1 MAAGHQQPPSK
12 GRVLFASLGSRLYAI
27 IGIAF
32 AAFFA
37 ISIYQFFH
45 LGQALESGRALELK
59 HLGEVATGILQEEYA
74 ASQAG
79 QVSAE
84 EAKKR
89 AASRISK
96 LRYGH
101 EGYFWINDF
110 DTRIIMHPMKPEL
123 DGKLQTDVKDP
134 DGIPL
139 FREFVRIVKERGSG
153 LVNYSWPKPGAQVP
167 QPKLSFVTGFAPWGW
182 IVGTGL
188 YIDDLHQQVWS
199 ELTHGLWIIALVLL
213 VIAGGAT
220 VFARSLS
227 KTLTALTA
235 LIARLARGDLESAP
249 PGMDD
254 ATEIGAIARAVE
266 TLRQHAI
273 EQRGLQAEVNEAHE
287 RERVREHHLEASIR
301 EFEKQISAAVA
312 ALGDQVRQLE
322 TSAETLSE
330 AAELSTV
337 EAGNAASV
345 SAGAAENS
353 HAVSAAT
360 EQLSGSIK
368 EIAGQAHRTNA
379 VVEEASGEAER
390 TNKDVAGLASAAEE
404 IGSIVA
410 VIRSIADQTNLLAL
424 NATIEA
430 ARAGESGR
438 GFAVVAA
445 EVKELS
451 AQTAKATDAI
461 AEQIHAIQ
469 TATGTAVGAIQSVSS
484 KVAEIQAFTGA
495 IAAAVEEQT
504 AAAQEIA
511 AMWRPL
517 RAPARRPRRVRARS
531 RKPRQRQSSRLRR
544 CPRCRAGSP
553 RFPCKFQARSR
564 GSRAR
569 YRAAS
574 PKRASR

>member
-1 MAAGHQQPPSK
+1 MAAGHLASK
-12 GRVLFASLGSRLYAI
+12 GLQLSASLGGRLYAI
-27 IGIAF
+27 IAIAF

-37 ISIYQFFH
+37 VSFYQIYHFKQSLEAARAVEMNH
-45 LGQALESGRALELK
+45 LA
-59 HLGEVATGILQEEYA
+59 EVATGILQEEYA
-74 ASQAG
+74 SAQAG
-79 QVSAE
+79 QISGE
-84 EAKKR
+84 DAKKH

-96 LRYGH
+96 LRYGRD
-101 EGYFWINDF
+101 GYFWINDF
-110 DTRIIMHPMKPEL
+110 DTRMIMHPIKPEL
-123 DGKLQTDVKDP
+123 EGKIQGDVKDP
-134 DGIPL
+134 DGVFL
-139 FREFVRIVKERGSG
+139 FKEFVRTVKEKGAG
-153 LVNYSWPKPGAQVP
+153 LVRYSWPKPGAQAP
-167 QPKLSFVTGFAPWGW
+167 QPKLSHVTGFAPWGW

-188 YIDDLHQQVWS
+188 YMDDLHQQVWE
-199 ELTHGLWIIALVLL
+199 ELAGSLWIITLILLL
-213 VIAGGAT
+213 VAGIAI

-227 KTLTALTA
+227 NMLAALTTVIRN
-235 LIARLARGDLESAP
+235 LERGDLDTPP
-249 PGMDD
+249 PGMKDV
-254 ATEIGAIARAVE
+254 TELGAIARAVE

-273 EQRGLQAEVNEAHE
+273 EQRGLQMQVDDAHHRE
-287 RERVREHHLEASIR
+287 RERETHMEDCIR
-301 EFEKQISAAVA
+301 EFEKDITAVVS
-312 ALGDQVRQLE
+312 ALGDQVGHLRS
-322 TSAETLSE
+322 SAGMLSE
-330 AAELSTV
+330 AAEVSTI

-345 SAGAAENS
+345 SACAADNS

-379 VVEEASGEAER
+379 VVEEASEQAER
-390 TNKDVAGLASAAEE
+390 TNKDVAGLASAAEQ

-484 KVAEIQAFTGA
+484 KVSEIQSFTAA
-495 IAAAVEEQT
+495 IAAAVEQQT

-511 AMWRPL
+511 NNVA
-517 RAPARRPRRVRARS
+517 AAAGAS
-531 RKPRQRQSSRLRR
+531 EKASASSSEVSKT
-544 CPRCRAGSP
+544 AAQT
-553 RFPCKFQARSR
+553 KQQ
-564 GSRAR
+564 
-569 YRAAS
+569 AAS
-574 PKRASR
+574 VSTVSQRLDEVASQISMAVQGFKGAISAG